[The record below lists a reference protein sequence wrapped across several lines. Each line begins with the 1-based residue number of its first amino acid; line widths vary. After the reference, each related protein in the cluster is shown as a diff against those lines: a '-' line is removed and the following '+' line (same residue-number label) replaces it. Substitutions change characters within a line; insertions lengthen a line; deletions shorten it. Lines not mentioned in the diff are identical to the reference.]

1 MLKTCQLFRKLP
13 LWPRRTALAVLAAC
27 SMQVV
32 QAQTIPKVLNT
43 PYPGTISL
51 RVDVTDL
58 AQKIFRVRESLP
70 VRPGKLVLLYPQW
83 LPGNHSPSN
92 PIVQLGGLTFKGN
105 GKAIEWRRDP
115 VEMYAFHLEIPSD
128 VTTLEAE
135 YQFLSPVAKD
145 QGRITSTPEIVGV
158 QWNSVVLYPAGHA
171 MHGITYQVNLKL
183 PSGWQFGSALE
194 STERQGDEVRFKPVN
209 LAQLVD
215 SPLFAGKYFKR
226 FDLDPNGKVPVH
238 LNVVADN
245 AASLEAKPAT
255 IEAHRTLV
263 QQAYKL
269 YNSQHYAHYDFLLS
283 LSDHFSG
290 IGLEHHQSSEN
301 GVEPDYFTNWEKFQG
316 GRDLL
321 SHEYTHSW
329 NGKFRRPQEQIT
341 PNFNSPMKNS
351 LLWVYEGQTEYWG
364 TMLAA
369 RSGLMTAERVREM
382 IAAFAAAYD
391 NVAGRRWRAMQD
403 TTNDPVISHRGP
415 LAWNN
420 WQRSEDYYV
429 EGLLIW
435 LDADTKIRE
444 MSKEKRSLN
453 DFARLFFGVK
463 DGSAEAHGYTF
474 DDVVQT
480 LNAVEPYDWTTFL
493 RTRLDGHGP
502 GAPLDGL
509 SRAGWKLIYNEE
521 ASEFVKANEEN
532 RHITDFSYSL
542 GFTLGKENNV
552 IGILWDSPAFKQG
565 MVNNGTLLAVNGLE
579 YKPAALKAALTEA
592 KTGKTPIELL
602 VKQNGRFHTY
612 HLDYHGG
619 LKYPQLERIP
629 NTLDRLQEILQ
640 PMK

>member
-105 GKAIEWRRDP
+105 GKTIEWRRDP